1 MSSGTLQKLF
11 VLPDYSHHQ
20 IFKRENLPEVFI
32 LMNMKEIDL
41 EIFQRDI
48 HQFQK
53 LWGHEEIIKCNLQI
67 EKFNPEKLS
76 NLIFMLPKSFKVE
89 KITVEF
95 DKETSERNFF
105 LETLQDITI
114 LDSALTEEDLE
125 NIIDAHEHLKNLSI
139 RRCTIKSSL
148 SPSYHFR
155 SLDEITIENN
165 IFEGELQSLSWIPFG
180 SSTKSL
186 RLRNNNLEK
195 LDITGFLLMKFDYD
209 FEIDLRDNI
218 NIQLTIDPSF
228 YDDVRDNVSTGYTK
242 KTTYKEIFERLDDIF
257 LVDDHILY
265 DLRDIKKTLLQFVDN
280 L

>member
-1 MSSGTLQKLF
+1 MSGALQKLF

-32 LMNMKEIDL
+32 LMNMKEINL

-53 LWGHEEIIKCNLQI
+53 LWTHEEIIKCNLQI

-76 NLIFMLPKSFKVE
+76 SLIFMLPKFFEVE

-105 LETLQDITI
+105 LETLRDITI
-114 LDSALTEEDLE
+114 LDSTLTEEDLE
-125 NIIDAHEHLKNLSI
+125 NLIDVHEHLKNLSI
-139 RRCTIKSSL
+139 RRCAIKSSL

-165 IFEGELQSLSWIPFG
+165 IFDGEIQSLSWIPFG

-195 LDITGFLLMKFDYD
+195 LDVTKFLLMKFDYD

-218 NIQLTIDPSF
+218 NIQLIIDPSF
-228 YDDVRDNVSTGYTK
+228 YDDVRDNISTGHMK
-242 KTTYKEIFERLDDIF
+242 KMTYEEIFRRLDDIF

-265 DLRDIKKTLLQFVDN
+265 DLRDIQKTLLQFVDN

>member
-11 VLPDYSHHQ
+11 DLPDYSHHQ

-32 LMNMKEIDL
+32 LMNMKEMDL

-53 LWGHEEIIKCNLQI
+53 LWAHEEIIKCNLQI

-76 NLIFMLPKSFKVE
+76 NLTFMLPKSFEVE

-95 DKETSERNFF
+95 DKETSERIFF
-105 LETLQDITI
+105 LETLRDITI

-125 NIIDAHEHLKNLSI
+125 NIIDAHEHLKHLSI

-165 IFEGELQSLSWIPFG
+165 IFEGEIQSLSWIPFG

-195 LDITGFLLMKFDYD
+195 LDVTGFLLMKFDYD

-228 YDDVRDNVSTGYTK
+228 YDDVRDNVSVGYMK

-265 DLRDIKKTLLQFVDN
+265 DLRDIKKTLLQFVDD